1 MVLDSKKFNILLNI
15 LYYLRTDKELNKED
29 SDFFFTYVN
38 GDERLKIFN
47 ESAEKVSLEFK
58 GFKDIDCAELEIS
71 DIDVTDESNK
81 SEFDNLVGDIQKYD
95 NIDLENIKSVKAKL
109 GASKIDDADVKEF
122 YLKIRKLVFTADES
136 DGTEN
141 LNIEGNLGSN
151 FNERTTEKKL
161 ELEVKG
167 NCNVKSKIEKG
178 NFKIKIV
185 EEDSSLIFNGK
196 EIIKAENDAINQERK
211 KEKKNKKIENA
222 SIKEIVDAIFDQK
235 GDVLFEIFN
244 TLRESGKIQF
254 REGKSTRVVPGFNDE
269 FGKLYDGNKD
279 SFDEVI
285 SAKLPEPKE
294 EDYKNIKKGVR
305 TRFIKMVKKSTI
317 GKDSTLFGKKI
328 KRYSREERA
337 KNKLREMK
345 NEVKKLK
352 IDLKDKRLIFD
363 NLEDEEI
370 QGKLNEYNKG
380 PKKDDANALV
390 DDIKELMKSK
400 FFAGLSAKLGVETEG
415 DCMKKIEGL
424 RGTEDHKKSM
434 KIIDLFKIEDKANKI
449 NGGRLK

>member
-1 MVLDSKKFNILLNI
+1 MTLDSKKFNILLNI
-15 LYYLRTDKELNKED
+15 LYYLRTDKELSKED

-58 GFKDIDCAELEIS
+58 GFKDIDCTQLEIS

-81 SEFDNLVGDIQKYD
+81 SEFDNLIGNIQKYD

-136 DGTEN
+136 DETEE
-141 LNIEGNLGSN
+141 LKITGDLGSN

-167 NCNVKSKIEKG
+167 KCNVTSSIGEDKFK
-178 NFKIKIV
+178 FKIV
-185 EEDSSLIFNGK
+185 GENSSLIFNK
-196 EIIKAENDAINQERK
+196 EEITKAKNDEKNKARK
-211 KEKKNKKIENA
+211 EAKKSKKIENA

-235 GDVLFEIFN
+235 EDVLLEIFN

-254 REGKSTRVVPGFNDE
+254 RKGKSTRVVPGFNDE
-269 FGKLYDGNKD
+269 FGKLYDSKKD

-294 EDYKNIKKGVR
+294 EDYKNIKKEVR

-328 KRYSREERA
+328 KRYSKEERA

-345 NEVKKLK
+345 NEVKKLE

-370 QGKLNEYNKG
+370 QGKLNECKEKTEKDKANK
-380 PKKDDANALV
+380 LV
-390 DDIKELMKSK
+390 DDIKELMKKK
-400 FFAGLSAKLGVETEG
+400 FFAGLSAKLGVETED
-415 DCMKKIEGL
+415 DCMKMIEGL
-424 RGTEDHKKSM
+424 NGTEDYEKSM
-434 KIIDLFKIEDKANKI
+434 KIIDLFKI
-449 NGGRLK
+449 